1 MRDSV
6 YCGAE
11 AKRAREFESEILP
24 GVEIMRVAGRLGGC
38 DHAQYVGPA
47 LWLCNPWCAK
57 VLEATCAGGAALG
70 LV

>member
-24 GVEIMRVAGRLGGC
+24 GVEIMRVAGRLGVVIMLSML
-38 DHAQYVGPA
+38 AQ
-47 LWLCNPWCAK
+47 LCGFAIHGVQRCLKPH
-57 VLEATCAGGAALG
+57 AGGAALG